1 MKPKKTASKKKTSM
15 GLLSRPNKKAVFNM
29 TSKLRLRDA
38 IKWHPENRTIS
49 YLIKHEP
56 IQLWHRIYN
65 PKSDETRISLVTPA
79 YIKLK
84 ERVSKLKP
92 SLIEDLKNKKKRNRD
107 LKNLKRKLTN
117 GISPDKVGRYK
128 KIASRK
134 VID

>member
-1 MKPKKTASKKKTSM
+1 MKPKKTTDRKKTSM
-15 GLLSRPNKKAVFNM
+15 GLLSWPNKKAVFNM

-38 IKWHPENRTIS
+38 IKWHPENRTID

-56 IQLWHRIYN
+56 IQLWYRIYN

-84 ERVSKLKP
+84 ERVSKLEP

-134 VID
+134 VIE